1 MPFFY
6 IFFTIFTEGEFVY
19 STEAFLFSLNN
30 PDNKPYKM
38 TVYRN
43 QNATYCR
50 YDQGPTFGSGYDLY
64 IADKCDKN
72 TNSYSNLG
80 DTYKLP
86 TGYTYGNN
94 QSLLAASYYFKVD
107 EYEVF
112 FQPGKFPIIDRKI
125 K

>member
-30 PDNKPYKM
+30 P
-38 TVYRN
+38 
-43 QNATYCR
+43 
-50 YDQGPTFGSGYDLY
+50 DQGPTFGSGYDLY